1 MAGLARV
8 DKKRWRAGGRQR
20 GRCFA
25 ADMATFAH
33 THDHYT
39 ALAIQHGLHR
49 AHKTITLARGQTE
62 QRTRF
67 YGEGVRRQLQGS
79 RSVKRGVLGVNRHGN
94 CVAYDQAILGTTPHV
109 ASTLELVLLYLVA
122 AVLGVVVCRSLKLPP
137 MLGYLVVGVLIGPN
151 ALALARD
158 TAGVKYLAEFGV
170 VFLMFVIGLEFNLPK
185 LRSMR
190 TLVFGLGLSQV
201 LLTMVGTLLGHVALS
216 FSYAWLIGSA
226 WQMSW
231 QGAVVLGGAMA
242 MSSTAMIVKL
252 MAERLELESEHGKRV
267 MGVLL
272 FQDLAV
278 VPLLVLIPALG
289 SSGEEL
295 LRAVGWAAL
304 KAAAVLTVL
313 LVGVQRAMR
322 WWLTLVARRKSEELF
337 MLNLLLVTL
346 GLAYLTEHA
355 GLSLALGAFVA
366 GMLVAETEYKHQ
378 VETDIRPF
386 HDVLLGLFFITIG
399 MKLDW
404 RPVIDQ
410 WLLVLLLTCG
420 PVLLKFALVAALAR
434 LFRAAPGVALRTGLY
449 LAQAGEFGFVLLTLG
464 AEQGIVAPQ
473 WMSPVLAS
481 MVLSMLATPFLIQY
495 SNAIVNKLSASDWLM
510 QSVALTTIAK
520 RSISAERHVIICG
533 YGRSGQ
539 NLARLLVPE
548 GIAYMALDLDP
559 DRVRQAAAAG
569 QNVVFGDA
577 ARLQSLMAAG
587 LARAAAVV
595 ITYHDTPSALK
606 ILRLV
611 QEHAPKV
618 PVVVRTIDDSDFER
632 LRAAG
637 ATEVVPEAIEGS
649 LMLAGHALALVGVP
663 MQRVIR
669 ITRDA
674 RDARYSLLR
683 GYFHGADDD
692 TVEELQQ
699 ARLQS
704 VTLPEV
710 TACAGLPLKALDLH
724 ALSVSVVSI
733 RLGSGAVLE
742 PTPQHQLKGGDT
754 LVLAGLPESLALAEE
769 KLLRG

>member
-1 MAGLARV
+1 MASGNAVMGLAY
-8 DKKRWRAGGRQR
+8 D
-20 GRCFA
+20 RC
-25 ADMATFAH
+25 
-33 THDHYT
+33 
-39 ALAIQHGLHR
+39 
-49 AHKTITLARGQTE
+49 
-62 QRTRF
+62 
-67 YGEGVRRQLQGS
+67 
-79 RSVKRGVLGVNRHGN
+79 
-94 CVAYDQAILGTTPHV
+94 ILGTPPAPAHALAT
-109 ASTLELVLLYLVA
+109 TLELVLLYLVA
-122 AVLGVVVCRSLKLPP
+122 AVLGVVVCRLLKLPP

-151 ALALARD
+151 ALAFAQD
-158 TAGVKYLAEFGV
+158 SAGVQYLAEFGV

-201 LLTMVGTLLGHVALS
+201 TLTMAGTLAGHALLVWGYS
-216 FSYAWLIGSA
+216 HFFGRVWG
-226 WQMSW
+226 MNW

-242 MSSTAMIVKL
+242 MSSTAIVVKL
-252 MAERLELESEHGKRV
+252 MAERLELESEHGRRV

-295 LRAVGWAAL
+295 LMAMGVATL
-304 KAAAVLTVL
+304 KAAALLTVL
-313 LVGVQRAMR
+313 LVGGQRVMR

-404 RPVIDQ
+404 RPVLDQ
-410 WLLVLLLTCG
+410 WLLVLLLTSA
-420 PVLLKFALVAALAR
+420 PVLAKAALVAGLAR
-434 LFRAAPGVALRTGLY
+434 AFGAAPGVSLRTGLY

-464 AEQGIVAPQ
+464 ADNRLVAPE

-481 MVLSMLATPFLIQY
+481 MVLSMLATPFLILY
-495 SNAIVNKLSASDWLM
+495 SNRIVNRLSSSDWLM

-520 RSISAERHVIICG
+520 RAIAAERHVIICG

-539 NLARLLVPE
+539 NLARLLAPE
-548 GIAYMALDLDP
+548 RIAYMALDLDP

-569 QNVVFGDA
+569 QSVVFGDA

-595 ITYHDTPSALK
+595 ITYQDTPSALK

-611 QEHAPKV
+611 QDHAPKV
-618 PVVVRTIDDSDFER
+618 PVIVRTVDDADIDR

-663 MQRVIR
+663 MKRVIR

-692 TVEELQQ
+692 TVGELEQ

-704 VTLPEV
+704 VTLPMATRCLGQTLE
-710 TACAGLPLKALDLH
+710 AQALH
-724 ALSVSVVSI
+724 AVGVSVVAV
-733 RLGSGAVLE
+733 RRASGGVAQPAPDHVLVA
-742 PTPQHQLKGGDT
+742 GDT
-754 LVLAGLPESLALAEE
+754 LVLSGLPEPLALAEE